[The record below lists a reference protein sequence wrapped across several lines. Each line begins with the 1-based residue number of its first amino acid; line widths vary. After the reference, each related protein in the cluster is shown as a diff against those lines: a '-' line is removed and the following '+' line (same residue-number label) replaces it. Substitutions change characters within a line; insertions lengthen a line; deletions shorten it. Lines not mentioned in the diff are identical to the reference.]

1 MLFLQFNMKEFLEE
15 VGFWEQHG
23 YKIIER
29 FGVSDM
35 VCGLED
41 SLVVA
46 TG

>member
-15 VGFWEQHG
+15 VGFWEQHE